1 MKKKLIAAILTGAM
15 LVAGMSTGVWAES
28 EKSFVYG
35 TTGYSEEMGDAGLNP
50 HDNYSGWSALRYGVG
65 ETLFKYNDNMEVEPW
80 LATDYEFVDDTT
92 VKITLRDGVKFSSG
106 RTMDAEAVKEC
117 LEDLIAVHDRAPYDL
132 KIDHIDA
139 DGLTLTIYT
148 TEPCPAIINYL
159 GDPYGAI
166 IDMDYGIQGE
176 GGSANVAGTGPYVA
190 TNVTPTQIDLVKN
203 EDYWGGDVKVDNITV
218 KSFADG
224 SALTAALQTGDIQGT
239 YGLQYDNYPLFENN
253 PDYTINSCATSRC
266 FFGQFNMESELMQD
280 QNIRKAVEMGIDKE
294 GFCSVIMQGRGVPA
308 KAAFPSSFSYGNDA
322 VETVSYDPD
331 GAKKL
336 LEESGWTDTD
346 GDGYV
351 DKDGEKLS
359 INWLTYPTRLEQP
372 KLAEYAQATLK
383 DIGIDVQVN
392 NTSDHRT
399 FAENGDF
406 DVYVSSTTTAPT
418 GDPEYFFTS
427 TVVGSKNYGKYQND
441 EVTKLTEKLHQS
453 FDKDERGI
461 AERTGH
467 AQDDRRHERGHS
479 ALEHHVPDGLP
490 AGATK
495 RVGTLTV
502 LVGHGSE
509 RVDGERRH
517 RGQDHDRQHDG
528 TGKDA
533 RAGARGSTED
543 HAHGAVH
550 HIKAEHAVDD
560 RRNAHEQLD
569 ERLEHATAETGRN
582 LHHEHGRTK
591 RDGQSDD
598 RREQGDRERTHDHGE
613 RSVHILLGNPV
624 RSRKERDGIE
634 AVYEKRGQ
642 TLLGDHE
649 DQGDHHEG
657 HKGHARTRDGE
668 PDVLQTAFWHN
679 LSHVTPFSTD

>member
-1 MKKKLIAAILTGAM
+1 MKRKIFAVLLTGAM
-15 LVAGMSTGVWAES
+15 LTAGLSTTVFADG
-28 EKSFVYG
+28 EKTFVYG

-106 RTMDAEAVKEC
+106 RAMDAEAVKEC

-132 KIDHIDA
+132 KIDHIEA

-176 GGSANVAGTGPYVA
+176 GGSANVAGTGPYIA
-190 TNVTPTQIDLVKN
+190 EKVTPTQIDLVKN
-203 EDYWGGDVKVDNITV
+203 EDYWGGEVNVDKITV

-239 YGLQYDNYPLFENN
+239 YGLQYDNYSLFDGN

-266 FFGQFNMESELMQD
+266 FFGQFNMDSEIVQD
-280 QNIRKAVEMGIDKE
+280 QNVRKAIEMGIDKE
-294 GFCSVIMQGRGVPA
+294 GFCSVIMEGRGIPA
-308 KAAFPSSFSYGNDA
+308 KGAFPGSFSYGNDA

-336 LEESGWTDTD
+336 LKESGWTDTD

-441 EVTKLTEKLHQS
+441 EVTKLTEKLHQT
-453 FDKDERGI
+453 FDKDERGKL
-461 AERTGH
+461 AVELQ
-467 AQDDRRHERGHS
+467 QDILDDDAFFFVSHLNMGI
-479 ALEHHVPDGLP
+479 V
-490 AGATK
+490 TK
-495 RVGTLTV
+495 SNVKGM
-502 LVGHGSE
+502 
-509 RVDGERRH
+509 
-517 RGQDHDRQHDG
+517 
-528 TGKDA
+528 A
-533 RAGARGSTED
+533 
-543 HAHGAVH
+543 AHPCDYYEITA
-550 HIKAEHAVDD
+550 D
-560 RRNAHEQLD
+560 LD
-569 ERLEHATAETGRN
+569 VE
-582 LHHEHGRTK
+582 
-591 RDGQSDD
+591 
-598 RREQGDRERTHDHGE
+598 
-613 RSVHILLGNPV
+613 
-624 RSRKERDGIE
+624 
-634 AVYEKRGQ
+634 
-642 TLLGDHE
+642 
-649 DQGDHHEG
+649 
-657 HKGHARTRDGE
+657 
-668 PDVLQTAFWHN
+668 
-679 LSHVTPFSTD
+679 